1 LSLWKVKLVPKEQA
15 KRRTKMIRTC
25 ECGEAYEVTGDMQV
39 DMKGA
44 IKDHVM
50 ECPVWNPIDS
60 ITPTE

>member
-1 LSLWKVKLVPKEQA
+1 
-15 KRRTKMIRTC
+15 MIRTC